1 MMKLISI
8 LCPTIARTPPAIE
21 LKAHINPVVF
31 TNIDKLLRLMS
42 SVLERGP
49 VKKYIYLWFGVAV
62 ALSVLASPVR
72 AKEICIK
79 KYCFEWPILGDGTVL
94 KKVSHEG
101 VWSKPSGDGPFPA
114 LVIAESCGGSNDA
127 VNKDWPAFFNSLG
140 YATYTPRILST
151 MGHEYCPNLK
161 FVLSNKNRI
170 EMLNIL
176 YSALDEISSK
186 PYVKNN
192 DVGII
197 GFSLG
202 GINIRDAGEIKN
214 LKSAEGRK
222 FNFAIPVYGSCT
234 LQAMRGD
241 RIPTLM
247 IQAEMEKP
255 RKVKSCR
262 KVRDQKFSNV
272 AYHEIKNA
280 YHGFDDKRQ
289 TEIFT
294 DIAGNKIQYSLEATN
309 EARRLI
315 KEFLESR

>member
-1 MMKLISI
+1 MTAQPPRTTGNEPSVATPNSLYPSQTYSVRLPPMKNLTATIC
-8 LCPTIARTPPAIE
+8 LTIARTPPAIE
-21 LKAHINPVVF
+21 IKSHINIVVF

-72 AKEICIK
+72 AKEICTK

-222 FNFAIPVYGSCT
+222 FNFAIPVYGSVMSPIT
-234 LQAMRGD
+234 
-241 RIPTLM
+241 
-247 IQAEMEKP
+247 K
-255 RKVKSCR
+255 
-262 KVRDQKFSNV
+262 
-272 AYHEIKNA
+272 
-280 YHGFDDKRQ
+280 
-289 TEIFT
+289 
-294 DIAGNKIQYSLEATN
+294 
-309 EARRLI
+309 
-315 KEFLESR
+315 